1 MIIMCPK
8 VYSNSIHIKD
18 FYSTIVGNIQK
29 ITKKKLV
36 GTCGAKTSSLL
47 SGWNTLKSDFSL
59 PLDFATV
66 GIAKSINITFSVGKG
81 LCYLQGSL
89 IFLFLIKWTTYYAY

>member
-1 MIIMCPK
+1 MDLRYVTLREYILRIANHVTRMKLRTMIIMCPK

-47 SGWNTLKSDFSL
+47 SG
-59 PLDFATV
+59 
-66 GIAKSINITFSVGKG
+66 
-81 LCYLQGSL
+81 
-89 IFLFLIKWTTYYAY
+89 